1 MPMIRVGV
9 GGWTFAPW
17 RGTFYPKNLP
27 QARELE
33 YASRQLTSIE
43 INGTFYGSQKPAS
56 FRRWRDETPDDF
68 VFSVKGPRFATH
80 RRELSGAGESIER
93 FFGSGVLELGEK
105 LGLVLWQ
112 FPGTKRFEPEDFG
125 AFVSLLPASIE
136 GRKIRHVVE
145 VSHASFAVP
154 AFIDLLRNHAVA
166 LVLVD
171 SAERPAM
178 FDVTAD
184 FVYARL
190 RRSTED
196 EPTGYPKAAIGEW
209 ANRFQTLAAGGEPD
223 DLSRVHTDPAPAAKS
238 RDCFV
243 YFISGFKPRNPQAA
257 LTLIQFLD
265 SSMKSVNVAKL
276 LRSKASGNRR
286 REASGKPRKAPPRV

>member
-1 MPMIRVGV
+1 MNKIRVGV

-17 RGTFYPKNLP
+17 RGTFYPKSLP

-93 FFGSGVLELGEK
+93 FFATGVLELGEK
-105 LGLVLWQ
+105 LGPVLWQ
-112 FPGTKRFEPEDFG
+112 FPGTKRFDPEDFG
-125 AFVSLLPASIE
+125 AFLKSLPPSIE
-136 GRKIRHVVE
+136 GRKLRHVVE
-145 VSHASFAVP
+145 VSHASFAEP
-154 AFIDLLRNHAVA
+154 AFIELLRQHGVA
-166 LVLVD
+166 LALVD
-171 SAERPAM
+171 SADRPAM

-184 FVYARL
+184 FIYARL

-196 EPTGYPKAAIGEW
+196 EATGYPKPAMGEW
-209 ANRFQTLAAGGEPD
+209 AKRFQTWAAGGEPN
-223 DLSRVHTDPAPAAKS
+223 DLSRVHAGPLAAAEA

-243 YFISGFKPRNPQAA
+243 YFI
-257 LTLIQFLD
+257 
-265 SSMKSVNVAKL
+265 
-276 LRSKASGNRR
+276 
-286 REASGKPRKAPPRV
+286 